1 MRDRASRPAMEV
13 AMATTNYER
22 ARFSRAALDTRTI
35 PVAVPIVTAISLVVA
50 GILFVAYPA
59 LRPFSSETGLEGAQ
73 AFASTNWI
81 IAHSLAMAGFILLGL
96 GLLGICEVLRGT
108 PGQRFASWGMVLS
121 WIGIGLTLP
130 YYGAEVFGLHA
141 VGQAVVDRDDPDL
154 MSIVNNIRWEVGI
167 FWILAGLAAL
177 GAGVILFAIAI
188 WRSGRLA
195 RWSGIVLAIAFA
207 LYIPQFAAGQ
217 PLRVAHGVLI
227 LIGALI
233 LAWAMLARRD
243 ETAADG
249 RVQRREG

>member
-1 MRDRASRPAMEV
+1 
-13 AMATTNYER
+13 
-22 ARFSRAALDTRTI
+22 
-35 PVAVPIVTAISLVVA
+35 
-50 GILFVAYPA
+50 
-59 LRPFSSETGLEGAQ
+59 
-73 AFASTNWI
+73 
-81 IAHSLAMAGFILLGL
+81 
-96 GLLGICEVLRGT
+96 
-108 PGQRFASWGMVLS
+108 MVLS

-141 VGQAVVDRDDPDL
+141 VGQAVVDRNNPDL

-177 GAGVILFAIAI
+177 GVGVVLFAIAI

-195 RWSGIVLAIAFA
+195 KWSGIVLAIAFA

-233 LAWAMLARRD
+233 LALGDVGSPGRRRRRRPR
-243 ETAADG
+243 AAAG
-249 RVQRREG
+249 GLIRWR

>member
-1 MRDRASRPAMEV
+1 MHATYQDIRRREQAV
-13 AMATTNYER
+13 AAVGVS
-22 ARFSRAALDTRTI
+22 ARMLTALAF
-35 PVAVPIVTAISLVVA
+35 AVS

-96 GLLGICEVLRGT
+96 GLLGVCEELRGSA
-108 PGQRFASWGMVLS
+108 GQRLASWGMVLS
-121 WIGIGLTLP
+121 WIGIGMTLP

-141 VGQAVVDRDDPDL
+141 VGQAVVDRNNPDL

-177 GAGVILFAIAI
+177 GVGVILFAIAV

-195 RWSGIVLAIAFA
+195 NWSGIVLAIAFA

-217 PLRVAHGVLI
+217 PLRVAHGLLLLV
-227 LIGALI
+227 GALL
-233 LAWAMLARRD
+233 LAWAIWPRGKEAK
-243 ETAADG
+243 A
-249 RVQRREG
+249 

>member
-1 MRDRASRPAMEV
+1 MD
-13 AMATTNYER
+13 TTYQTIRHQEE
-22 ARFSRAALDTRTI
+22 AA
-35 PVAVPIVTAISLVVA
+35 TAIGASARVLTALAFAAA

-81 IAHSLAMAGFILLGL
+81 LAHSLAMAGFILLGMA
-96 GLLGICEVLRGT
+96 LLGVCEQLRGT
-108 PGQRFASWGMVLS
+108 KGERAARWGMVLG

-141 VGQAVVDRDDPDL
+141 VGQAVVDRNNPDL

-177 GAGVILFAIAI
+177 GVGVVLFAIAI
-188 WRSGRLA
+188 WRSGRLT
-195 RWSGIVLAIAFA
+195 RWSGIVLAVAFA

-217 PLRVAHGVLI
+217 PLRIAHGVLI
-227 LIGALI
+227 LIGALV
-233 LAWAMLARRD
+233 LAWAIWPRRGEEAR
-243 ETAADG
+243 A
-249 RVQRREG
+249 

>member
-1 MRDRASRPAMEV
+1 
-13 AMATTNYER
+13 MATTNYEH
-22 ARFSRAALDTRTI
+22 ARLSRAALDTRAI
-35 PVAVPIVTAISLVVA
+35 PMAVPILTAISLVAA
-50 GILFVAYPA
+50 GVLFVAYPA

-81 IAHSLAMAGFILLGL
+81 IAHSFAMAGFILLGL
-96 GLLGICEVLRGT
+96 ALLGVCERLRGT
-108 PGQRFASWGMVLS
+108 KGERPASWGMVLS

-141 VGQAVVDRDDPDL
+141 VGQAVVDRNNPDL

-177 GAGVILFAIAI
+177 GVGVLLFAIAI
-188 WRSGRLA
+188 WRSGRLS
-195 RWSGIVLAIAFA
+195 RWSGIVLAVAFA

-227 LIGALI
+227 LIGSLL
-233 LAWAMLARRD
+233 LAWAIWPRA
-243 ETAADG
+243 G
-249 RVQRREG
+249 EGAST

>member
-1 MRDRASRPAMEV
+1 
-13 AMATTNYER
+13 MATTNYEH
-22 ARFSRAALDTRTI
+22 ARLSRAALDTRTI
-35 PVAVPIVTAISLVVA
+35 PMAVPILTASSLVVA
-50 GILFVAYPA
+50 GLLFVAYPA

-96 GLLGICEVLRGT
+96 ALLRVCELLRDT
-108 PGQRFASWGMVLS
+108 PGQRPASWGIVLS

-141 VGQAVVDRDDPDL
+141 VGQAVVDRNRPDL

-167 FWILAGLAAL
+167 FWILAGLTAL
-177 GAGVILFAIAI
+177 GIGVILFAIAI

-217 PLRVAHGVLI
+217 PLRIAHGVLI
-227 LIGALI
+227 LIGVLI
-233 LAWAMLARRD
+233 LAWAIWPRAGEEAR
-243 ETAADG
+243 A
-249 RVQRREG
+249 

>member
-1 MRDRASRPAMEV
+1 
-13 AMATTNYER
+13 
-22 ARFSRAALDTRTI
+22 
-35 PVAVPIVTAISLVVA
+35 
-50 GILFVAYPA
+50 
-59 LRPFSSETGLEGAQ
+59 
-73 AFASTNWI
+73 
-81 IAHSLAMAGFILLGL
+81 MAGFILLGL
-96 GLLGICEVLRGT
+96 GLLGLYESLRGA
-108 PGQRFASWGMVLS
+108 PGQRMAGWGMVLS

-141 VGQAVVDRDDPDL
+141 VGQAVVDRNNPDL

-177 GAGVILFAIAI
+177 GVGVILFAIAI

-233 LAWAMLARRD
+233 LAWAIWPRGEGA
-243 ETAADG
+243 TA
-249 RVQRREG
+249 